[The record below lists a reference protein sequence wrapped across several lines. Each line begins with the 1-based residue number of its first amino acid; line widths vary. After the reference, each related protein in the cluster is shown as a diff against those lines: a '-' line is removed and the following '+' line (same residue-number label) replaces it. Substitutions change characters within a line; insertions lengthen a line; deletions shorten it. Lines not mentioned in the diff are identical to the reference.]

1 MLERR
6 FNLLGRLAF
15 PTFKRNCQSGKKEM
29 ALEKALA
36 LSNKFRD
43 DYLLN
48 RYIGGPPVRL
58 FDEIDNLQFMHKA
71 ISRGWRGEYCDGRIM
86 ALVAYS
92 YQTVAFAQHW
102 HLQEAEKLI
111 DEFVS
116 ALPQL
121 RERNGYKQGRFY
133 LTFGLILAALHHALR
148 VRNYERGKKFLD
160 FFREQLHAYLL
171 NSSPNR
177 SWQMFTQPIG
187 MMAFDSLITGAA
199 ERSGDSRVNSDKCP
213 DNYEKFFLEALR
225 ATAKDH
231 FGEKRRTMRYALAFF
246 GTPQDKDMTLH
257 APNSEY
263 FKFIASSAFFRVVP
277 DHDLLNSLDCF
288 IKSHAD
294 LRKSD

>member
-1 MLERR
+1 
-6 FNLLGRLAF
+6 
-15 PTFKRNCQSGKKEM
+15 M
-29 ALEKALA
+29 ALETALD

-111 DEFVS
+111 DEFVP

-121 RERNGYKQGRFY
+121 KERNGYKQGRFY

-148 VRNYERGKKFLD
+148 VRNYERVEKFLD
-160 FFREQLHAYLL
+160 LFREQLDAYLL

-177 SWQMFTQPIG
+177 TWQMFTQPIG
-187 MMAFDSLITGAA
+187 MMALDSLITAGSA
-199 ERSGDSRVNSDKCP
+199 ERSGGSRVNSDKCP

-225 ATAKDH
+225 ATEKDH
-231 FGEKRRTMRYALAFF
+231 FLEKRRTMRYALVFF

-277 DHDLLNSLDCF
+277 DHDLLDSLGCF
-288 IKSHAD
+288 IKSRAD